1 MNEKLR
7 ILSQYPNIPGYPWLF
22 VLDSDGKLL
31 KSENTDEL
39 ENGANAIAAP
49 ANQAISSA
57 WESQ

>member
-1 MNEKLR
+1 MNENYAF
-7 ILSQYPNIPGYPWLF
+7 LSQYPNIPGYPWLF

-39 ENGANAIAAP
+39 ENGANGYSAQRIK
-49 ANQAISSA
+49 QFLSA